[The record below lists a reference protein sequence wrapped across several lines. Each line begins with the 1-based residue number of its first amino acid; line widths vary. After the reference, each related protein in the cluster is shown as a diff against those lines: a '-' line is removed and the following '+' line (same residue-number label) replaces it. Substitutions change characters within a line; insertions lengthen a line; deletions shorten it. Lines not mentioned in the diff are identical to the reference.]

1 MSTCPRLPGLGFRV
15 WGLGFRV
22 HGAGDNVDVST
33 LAWFGVSGSQFS
45 VQSEWLRVQG
55 SEFNRDDQMHAVY
68 RG

>member
-1 MSTCPRLPGLGFRV
+1 
-15 WGLGFRV
+15 V